1 MKQYKHHILL
11 GIRMENHRVIAN
23 LLSREQF
30 FTFES
35 DLHSGLCDITLH
47 VDEIV
52 LDISKYIKQIIL
64 KTNTFDEK
72 VDGDMLNVYH
82 YITKKQVSY
91 DYINNIT
98 RIPLHFGPIV
108 DEIYKGR
115 ITFQVFTTG
124 SFNLLSIHAKKIS
137 IDRFDTPFRKIHQ
150 CSDYMIPITCNQ
162 ICKVSERFAFLI
174 YIRGIQFNDVSN
186 IIINIDDKNFCN
198 CKTSPNLVWKE
209 IKNGILIFADVDPV
223 SSIYNYIEG
232 DFTSYGDERINR
244 STIFIETKDKTK
256 RDKLSIYYL
265 SYLSPE
271 NMKKK
276 RQLLME

>member
-1 MKQYKHHILL
+1 MQRNSCYIINII
-11 GIRMENHRVIAN
+11 IRY
-23 LLSREQF
+23 LF
-30 FTFES
+30 
-35 DLHSGLCDITLH
+35 LCYVMIN
-47 VDEIV
+47 I
-52 LDISKYIKQIIL
+52 Q
-64 KTNTFDEK
+64 
-72 VDGDMLNVYH
+72 
-82 YITKKQVSY
+82 YITVYFLIKC
-91 DYINNIT
+91 I
-98 RIPLHFGPIV
+98 
-108 DEIYKGR
+108 
-115 ITFQVFTTG
+115 
-124 SFNLLSIHAKKIS
+124 
-137 IDRFDTPFRKIHQ
+137 
-150 CSDYMIPITCNQ
+150 CNQ